1 MIKKYNSKWT
11 SKKLIIKSSRN
22 LIPNQFN
29 LKGRNREK
37 NQFENLPKQMVIKRT
52 NIKFERKKIIE

>member
-1 MIKKYNSKWT
+1 MDKQKINNKA
-11 SKKLIIKSSRN
+11 
-22 LIPNQFN
+22 NQFN